1 MIERRKRG
9 SISEIKK
16 EIQIKPKWKTD
27 QMKRYG
33 FSVKGTSISKISLTL
48 IILIVKKEASKQ
60 SLILI

>member
-9 SISEIKK
+9 SHKK
-16 EIQIKPKWKTD
+16 MTNKPKWKTD

-33 FSVKGTSISKISLTL
+33 FSVKGTSISKIFNKL
-48 IILIVKKEASKQ
+48 KKQSKQ

>member
-9 SISEIKK
+9 SISETKEE

-33 FSVKGTSISKISLTL
+33 FSVKGTSISKNFFNINYLDS
-48 IILIVKKEASKQ
+48 
-60 SLILI
+60 